1 MSELPS
7 ADEKYAVWLKELAA
21 LINQQPQGER
31 QRSRELIGDLLH
43 DIKDTLGLITGANSI
58 LERELQ
64 ITSDPAEN
72 SEMLKISNNAA
83 MLLNKYAE
91 LISENFANQ
100 IDASFAECIDHLRQA
115 VDIASYVSLTCL
127 HPLDGWHRNTS

>member
-7 ADEKYAVWLKELAA
+7 AVEKYAVWLNELAA

-91 LISENFANQ
+91 LIGENFANQ
-100 IDASFAECIDHLRQA
+100 IDAER
-115 VDIASYVSLTCL
+115 
-127 HPLDGWHRNTS
+127 PK